1 MKLGREAQIRWQWLS
16 SLVKEFRLV
25 LGSKEIREGCEV
37 RDVLSI
43 SKSDMQ
49 CGLLD
54 ILLRRTSDSV
64 CRAWASVSAVLL
76 VLGMTLNSKGMKL
89 FSSDFLTP

>member
-1 MKLGREAQIRWQWLS
+1 MKLGREAQTRWQWLS

-54 ILLRRTSDSV
+54 ILLRRQI
-64 CRAWASVSAVLL
+64 
-76 VLGMTLNSKGMKL
+76 
-89 FSSDFLTP
+89 LTQYAEPGPLYQQCCWF